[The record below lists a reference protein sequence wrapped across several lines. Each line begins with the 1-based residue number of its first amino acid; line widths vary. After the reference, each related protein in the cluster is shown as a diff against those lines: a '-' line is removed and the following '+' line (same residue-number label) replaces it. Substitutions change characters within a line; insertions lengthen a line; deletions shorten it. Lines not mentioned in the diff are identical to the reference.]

1 MIRFVRS
8 CAIVC
13 LFSAISMAQTPVD
26 PSQRY
31 ERIIAVTPLV
41 GAGTYEDPK
50 RPLFAP
56 KTPDSDGILAFS
68 YELTDDGRFAIVEF
82 VSRSRA
88 VLSKIA
94 SDPRLSRSFDRQKDK
109 RDDVEAELK
118 KLKKGFDLSK
128 FGARVQ

>member
-1 MIRFVRS
+1 V
-8 CAIVC
+8 
-13 LFSAISMAQTPVD
+13 PV
-26 PSQRY
+26 
-31 ERIIAVTPLV
+31 V
-41 GAGTYEDPK
+41 GAGTYDDPK

-56 KTPDSDGILAFS
+56 RTPEPDGILAFS
-68 YELTDDGRFAIVEF
+68 YEFSDDEQFAIVEF

-94 SDPRLSRSFDRQKDK
+94 VDPRLSRSFDRQKDK